1 METPP
6 TPEGALA
13 VFLWGGR
20 TCPTTALTLT
30 WCSHRFGWDLQD
42 YSVLPLSTFELG
54 LNGAGAVAMG
64 LSHPWGQWPSV
75 ITLQLRPL
83 RCWATEQTDLRWP
96 KSLGSLLC
104 STSLPRRTSAR
115 G

>member
-1 METPP
+1 MFSLSGFHVSGPFLYWGGHG
-6 TPEGALA
+6 GALP
-13 VFLWGGR
+13 R
-20 TCPTTALTLT
+20 
-30 WCSHRFGWDLQD
+30 RFGLDLRD
-42 YSVLPLSTFELG
+42 YCDLPLSTFELE

-64 LSHPWGQWPSV
+64 LSHPWGQSPSV

-104 STSLPRRTSAR
+104 CTSLPRRTSAR